1 MMPKLLMSHFD
12 NLRWSKFT
20 KEQKNPP
27 QSCVLSLVI
36 LSSVLIWLV
45 GNVWKLKTFD
55 DFVDNKDVAAE
66 GFLCTNFFFF
76 FDTFYPNISTHIL
89 HNIL

>member
-1 MMPKLLMSHFD
+1 M
-12 NLRWSKFT
+12 
-20 KEQKNPP
+20 
-27 QSCVLSLVI
+27 LSLVI
-36 LSSVLIWLV
+36 LSSALIVSGNIWLV

-55 DFVDNKDVAAE
+55 DFVDNKDVAME
-66 GFLCTNFFFF
+66 GFLCTIFFF